1 MSIVLDDDQA
11 RALDL
16 MKSGANVFLTGKAGT
31 GKSAV
36 LGEFRE
42 WCRNNGNSCVFLAS
56 TGVAALNIGGST
68 IHSFLQLA
76 PTLQTPDTVGPFRS
90 GRSDK
95 ARVIEM
101 TRAIVIDEI
110 SMVRSD
116 LFAAI
121 DWRLRSLSRG
131 ANREKPFGGKQMIVV
146 GDFFQLPPV
155 VSTKDVIALLNRAKP
170 EEKEEFFRRWMKSLL
185 ELSDNEIFLFLPV
198 VLGVDNPSTEQIA
211 AIREAPDLFR
221 SKLEAF
227 LFSAGGPDKVDEFFE
242 QLRREAPDVNY
253 GYSVSS
259 EYLLDVQFGGT
270 FAFQAR
276 QWNRDWETNLW
287 HAAGFRPVMLGISHR
302 QADDRT
308 FGAACDAVRA
318 DALDGPFAAGV
329 AENPIDWL
337 SGRVNARISDTA
349 MRLCPT
355 NGQVKDIN
363 EDQYRKHAGSETVFR
378 AIMTGSVLRKYERN
392 LAEGKIRESS
402 YPTDIELKL
411 WPGAR
416 VMLLKN
422 EKDADGGYLY
432 VNGSLGTVVGI
443 TVQDGK
449 TKVGISLDGSLRLV
463 EIERHKWP
471 AYEYQLQRAGGV
483 ERVVAVES
491 GSFEQF
497 PVKLAYA
504 ITIHKSQ
511 GLSLNEA
518 GIELGRGCF
527 AAGQLYTALT
537 RVRSFAGLRLDR
549 PIEKKDNKLDSAV
562 VEFYRRM
569 DEPHGFSPPA
579 TR

>member
-1 MSIVLDDDQA
+1 MSIILDDDQA

-42 WCRNNGNSCVFLAS
+42 WCRDNKTSCVFLAP
-56 TGVAALNIGGST
+56 TGVAAINIGGAT

-76 PTLQTPDTVGPFRS
+76 PTLQSPDTIKTFNT

-95 ARVIEM
+95 ARIVEM

-131 ANREKPFGGKQMIVV
+131 ADREKPFGGKQMIVV

-155 VSTKDVIALLNRAKP
+155 VSTGDVLALLNRAKP
-170 EEKEEFFRRWMKSLL
+170 EEKEEFFRRWTKALL
-185 ELSDNEIFLFLPV
+185 DLSDNEIFLFLPT
-198 VLGVDNPSTEQIA
+198 VLGVDSPSPEQIE
-211 AIREAPDLFR
+211 AIRKAPDLFR
-221 SKLEAF
+221 SKLEQF
-227 LFSAGGPDKVDEFFE
+227 LFSAEGPDKIDAFFE
-242 QLRREAPDVNY
+242 DLRRDAPNVNY
-253 GYSVSS
+253 GYSVSA
-259 EYLLDVQFGGT
+259 EYLLDVQCGGT
-270 FAFQAR
+270 FAFQAK
-276 QWNRDWETNLW
+276 QWNRDGNVNLW
-287 HAAGFRPVMLGISHR
+287 HAAGFQPAMLGISHR
-302 QADDRT
+302 QADDKT

-318 DALDGPFAAGV
+318 DALDTPFSADSDS
-329 AENPIDWL
+329 NPLDWL
-337 SGRVNARISDTA
+337 ARRVNAPISDTA

-363 EDQYRKHAGSETVFR
+363 EDQYRKHAGSEMVFK
-378 AIMTGSVLRKYERN
+378 AVMTGSVLRKYERN
-392 LAEGKIRESS
+392 LAEGKVRESA
-402 YPTDIELKL
+402 YPTDVELKL

-416 VMLLKN
+416 IMVLKN
-422 EKDADGGYLY
+422 EKDADGGYIY
-432 VNGSLGTVVGI
+432 VNGSLGTVAGF

-449 TKVGISLDGSLRLV
+449 TKVRISLDGSRRLV

-471 AYEYQLQRAGGV
+471 SYEYQLQRAGDV
-483 ERVVAVES
+483 ERVVAVET

-511 GLSLNEA
+511 GLSLDEA

-537 RVRSFAGLRLDR
+537 RVRSFSGLRLDR

-562 VEFYRRM
+562 VEFYRKM
-569 DEPHGFSPPA
+569 EASS
-579 TR
+579 TI